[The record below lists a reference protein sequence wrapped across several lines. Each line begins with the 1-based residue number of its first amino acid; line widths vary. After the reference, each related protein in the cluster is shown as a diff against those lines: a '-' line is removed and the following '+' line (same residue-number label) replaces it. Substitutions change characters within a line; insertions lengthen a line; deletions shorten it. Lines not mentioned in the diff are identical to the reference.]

1 MTIKPQHNIHI
12 YKEKSSEL
20 SPDPKVSLIL
30 EIVWLEKILSL
41 KRYNQVKVS
50 NKQGLKMNIEVYK
63 QLKALKPILKE
74 RFGIE
79 EFALFGSMAKGT
91 DTKDS
96 DIDIAILKSSQKNFL
111 LRMEAIEYLKEIF
124 NRKIDMGY
132 FDSMKTFIRN
142 RIQKEF
148 VYV

>member
-1 MTIKPQHNIHI
+1 
-12 YKEKSSEL
+12 
-20 SPDPKVSLIL
+20 
-30 EIVWLEKILSL
+30 
-41 KRYNQVKVS
+41 
-50 NKQGLKMNIEVYK
+50 MNIEIYDR
-63 QLKALKPILKE
+63 LKELKPILKD

-124 NRKIDMGY
+124 DRQIDMGY
-132 FDSMKTFIRN
+132 YHSMKTFIRN
-142 RIQKEF
+142 RIKKEL

>member
-1 MTIKPQHNIHI
+1 MN
-12 YKEKSSEL
+12 
-20 SPDPKVSLIL
+20 V
-30 EIVWLEKILSL
+30 EI
-41 KRYNQVKVS
+41 YNQ
-50 NKQGLKMNIEVYK
+50 LKT
-63 QLKALKPILKE
+63 LKPILKE

-124 NRKIDMGY
+124 DRKIDMGY
-132 FDSMKTFIRN
+132 FDSMKTFIKN

-148 VYV
+148 IYV

>member
-1 MTIKPQHNIHI
+1 MG
-12 YKEKSSEL
+12 SFA
-20 SPDPKVSLIL
+20 VSGAMGAR
-30 EIVWLEKILSL
+30 KILSL

-96 DIDIAILKSSQKNFL
+96 DIDIAILKSSQKNFF

-124 NRKIDMGY
+124 DRKIDIGY

>member
-1 MTIKPQHNIHI
+1 
-12 YKEKSSEL
+12 
-20 SPDPKVSLIL
+20 
-30 EIVWLEKILSL
+30 
-41 KRYNQVKVS
+41 
-50 NKQGLKMNIEVYK
+50 MNIEIYN
-63 QLKALKPILKE
+63 QLKTLKPILKE

-79 EFALFGSMAKGT
+79 EFALFGSMARGT

-124 NRKIDMGY
+124 DRKIDMGY